1 MEGLVGV
8 VPEELVE
15 VLEGEVV
22 AEVVAELKEV
32 VLVVVLVVVVDLE
45 V

>member
-1 MEGLVGV
+1 MERLVGV
-8 VPEELVE
+8 VPDELVE
-15 VLEGEVV
+15 VLEG
-22 AEVVAELKEV
+22 EVVAELKEV